1 MIIQQKTINIMKK
14 ILLTGLGILI
24 VCFVS
29 AQSVTP
35 ELVSSSGGHYEGS
48 SYQLD
53 WSIGEVAVET
63 YTGTTYTLS
72 QGFHQNTYTVTAVK
86 KLKFDNV
93 EITAYPNPTSDFITI
108 KNSDK
113 LQKDLTVEVA
123 DIQGKIYL
131 IEKYTS
137 DKKKVNF
144 AKFSAGMYFLNVKLK
159 GTTIKSFKI
168 IKK

>member
-1 MIIQQKTINIMKK
+1 MIIQLKNINIMKK
-14 ILLTGLGILI
+14 IFLLGIGILI
-24 VCFVS
+24 AGFVY
-29 AQSVTP
+29 AQSVAP
-35 ELVSSSGGHYEGS
+35 ELISSAGEHYEGT

-53 WSIGEVAVET
+53 WSIGEIAVET
-63 YTGTTYTLS
+63 YTGTSYILT
-72 QGFHQNTYTVTAVK
+72 QGFHQNTYTVSAVK

-93 EITAYPNPTSDFITI
+93 EITAYPNPTTDFITI
-108 KNSDK
+108 ENSDK
-113 LQKDLTVEVA
+113 LQKELTVEVV

-144 AKFSAGMYFLNVKLK
+144 AKFSAGMYFLNVKQN